1 MNNPAFSDIYIY
13 IYIERERERERFVPF
28 HIGSV
33 INICIV
39 IGGIAL
45 LNLHDFFDK
54 PLAFLSL
61 DSN

>member
-13 IYIERERERERFVPF
+13 RERERERFVPF

-33 INICIV
+33 IDICIV